1 MESETLGDR
10 VRRRREELGYT
21 QKQLAKLVGYKSQSG
36 IGALELGKH
45 ASSTKLAKLAI
56 ALRMTVD
63 ELQFGEVKPLT
74 VRQPAARYQTDLAAI
89 EQRMLAAFRM
99 LTGSQQEAK
108 VAEIEAMA
116 RANAEL
122 IKELGHN
129 KSNGT
134 DG

>member
-1 MESETLGDR
+1 MESETFGDR
-10 VRRRREELGYT
+10 VRRRRVELGYT

-36 IGALELGKH
+36 IGAIELGKH
-45 ASSTKLAKLAI
+45 TSSTKLAKLAI

-63 ELQFGEVKPLT
+63 ELQFGDVKPLS
-74 VRQPAARYQTDLAAI
+74 VRQPPARYQAEMTGI
-89 EQRMLAAFRM
+89 EQCMLAAFRM